1 MSEETKVEELDL
13 IEDVTELELQDVEL
27 EEDVEVENE
36 ESIAEG
42 KKVAKESDDKDDDK
56 DDESDEDEEEM
67 DESVEVAEAV
77 APKTKAGLINAMYSE
92 MSKMKKA
99 DLQAAYESM
108 MGKDDEDGEDDED
121 LDEISQE
128 LARKAL
134 QGRQKLKNRA
144 GLAGKTD
151 QAKKHGDKADKT
163 RAYLRKKNESY
174 DFEADLNALVAADD
188 TLSEGFQEKAATI
201 FEAAVKSKVAGEID
215 RLEAEYTQHL
225 EEETAGI
232 RDELVEK
239 VDGYLNYV
247 VENWMEENRVAVE
260 NGLRTE
266 IAESF
271 MEALKGVFT
280 EHYIDVPESKVDMVD
295 DLAEQVQELE
305 EQLTKAT
312 EDNIRLNESVS
323 EFRRSEIL
331 AEASKDLAVTEAE
344 KLKTLAEDVDFEDAE
359 TFAKKVA
366 TLKESYFA
374 KKTVTESVEE
384 AEVSMNA
391 DGEDIQVSP
400 IMEKYLTALAKSVK

>member
-13 IEDVTELELQDVEL
+13 IEDVTEVELQDVEL

-42 KKVAKESDDKDDDK
+42 KKVAKESDDEEEAK

-92 MSKMKKA
+92 MSKMKKEQ
-99 DLQAAYESM
+99 LKAAYESM
-108 MGKDDEDGEDDED
+108 MGKDDEDGEDDGED
-121 LDEISQE
+121 EE
-128 LARKAL
+128 EMKET
-134 QGRQKLKNRA
+134 K
-144 GLAGKTD
+144 GKV
-151 QAKKHGDKADKT
+151 K
-163 RAYLRKKNESY
+163 ESY
-174 DFEADLNALVAADD
+174 DFEADLDALVSSDD

-215 RLEAEYTQHL
+215 RLEAEYTQSL

-280 EHYIDVPESKVDMVD
+280 EHYIDVPESKADMVD

-344 KLKTLAEDVDFEDAE
+344 KLKTLAEDVDFEDAD

-391 DGEDIQVSP
+391 DGEEIEVSP

>member
-13 IEDVTELELQDVEL
+13 IEDVTEVELQDVEL

-42 KKVAKESDDKDDDK
+42 KKVAKESDDEEEAK

-92 MSKMKKA
+92 MSKMKKEQ
-99 DLQAAYESM
+99 LKAAYESM
-108 MGKDDEDGEDDED
+108 MGKDEEDGEDDDED
-121 LDEISQE
+121 EE
-128 LARKAL
+128 EMKET
-134 QGRQKLKNRA
+134 K
-144 GLAGKTD
+144 GKV
-151 QAKKHGDKADKT
+151 K
-163 RAYLRKKNESY
+163 ESY
-174 DFEADLNALVAADD
+174 DFEADLDALVSSDD

-215 RLEAEYTQHL
+215 RLEAEYTQSL

-280 EHYIDVPESKVDMVD
+280 EHYIDVPESKADMVD

-344 KLKTLAEDVDFEDAE
+344 KLKTLAEDVDFEDAD

-391 DGEDIQVSP
+391 DGEEVQVSP

>member
-1 MSEETKVEELDL
+1 MNQGVNYMSEETKNEELDL
-13 IEDVTELELQDVEL
+13 IEDVSEVELQDEDLV
-27 EEDVEVENE
+27 EDVEVETEEDIVEDAVEADAEEVVAEEATEEVVEEAIE
-36 ESIAEG
+36 ESAT
-42 KKVAKESDDKDDDK
+42 
-56 DDESDEDEEEM
+56 
-67 DESVEVAEAV
+67 
-77 APKTKAGLINAMYSE
+77 PKTKAGIINAMYKE

-99 DLQAAYESM
+99 DLTAAYEKF
-108 MGKDDEDGEDDED
+108 MGNDDEDGDDDDDDDDE
-121 LDEISQE
+121 EE
-128 LARKAL
+128 MKET
-134 QGRQKLKNRA
+134 K
-144 GLAGKTD
+144 GKV
-151 QAKKHGDKADKT
+151 KEG
-163 RAYLRKKNESY
+163 Y
-174 DFEADLNALVAADD
+174 DFEADLEALVSSDE

-201 FEAAVKSKVAGEID
+201 FEAAVKTKVAGEID

-260 NGLRTE
+260 NGLRAE

-280 EHYIDVPESKVDMVD
+280 EHYIEVPESKVDMVD
-295 DLAEQVQELE
+295 DLAEQVEELE
-305 EQLTKAT
+305 AQLTKAT

-323 EFRRSEIL
+323 DFRRTEIL

-344 KLKTLAEDVDFEDAE
+344 KLKSLAEDIDFEDEE
-359 TFAKKVA
+359 TFTKKVA

-374 KKTVTESVEE
+374 KETVNENVEE

-391 DGEDIQVSP
+391 DGEEIEVSP
-400 IMEKYLTALAKSVK
+400 VMEKYLAALSKSNK

>member
-1 MSEETKVEELDL
+1 MSEETKNQELDL
-13 IEDVTELELQDVEL
+13 IEDVTEVELQDVEL

-36 ESIAEG
+36 EHIAEDAVEADAEEV
-42 KKVAKESDDKDDDK
+42 VA
-56 DDESDEDEEEM
+56 EETTE
-67 DESVEVAEAV
+67 EVAEEAIEE
-77 APKTKAGLINAMYSE
+77 AAMPKTKAGIINAMYSE

-99 DLQAAYESM
+99 DLTAAYEKF
-108 MGKDDEDGEDDED
+108 MGKDDEDGDDDDDDDDE
-121 LDEISQE
+121 EMKE
-128 LARKAL
+128 TK
-134 QGRQKLKNRA
+134 
-144 GLAGKTD
+144 GKV
-151 QAKKHGDKADKT
+151 KEG
-163 RAYLRKKNESY
+163 Y
-174 DFEADLNALVAADD
+174 DFEADLEALVSSDE

-201 FEAAVKSKVAGEID
+201 FEAAVKTKVAGEID

-247 VENWMEENRVAVE
+247 VENWMEENRVAIE

-280 EHYIDVPESKVDMVD
+280 EHYIEVPESKTDMVD
-295 DLAEQVQELE
+295 DLAEQVEELE
-305 EQLTKAT
+305 SQLTKAT
-312 EDNIRLNESVS
+312 EDNIRLNESVAD
-323 EFRRSEIL
+323 FRRTEIL

-344 KLKTLAEDVDFEDAE
+344 KLKTLAEDIDFEDAE
-359 TFAKKVA
+359 TFAKKVS

-374 KKTVTESVEE
+374 KETVTESVEE

-391 DGEDIQVSP
+391 EGEEIEVSP
-400 IMEKYLTALAKSVK
+400 IMEKYLAALSKSKQ

>member
-1 MSEETKVEELDL
+1 MNQGVNYMSEETKNEELDL
-13 IEDVTELELQDVEL
+13 IEDVSEVELQDEDLV
-27 EEDVEVENE
+27 EDVEVETEEDIVEDAVEAETEEVVAEETTEEVVEEAIE
-36 ESIAEG
+36 ESA
-42 KKVAKESDDKDDDK
+42 
-56 DDESDEDEEEM
+56 M
-67 DESVEVAEAV
+67 
-77 APKTKAGLINAMYSE
+77 PKTKAGIINAMYKE

-99 DLQAAYESM
+99 DLTAAYEKF
-108 MGKDDEDGEDDED
+108 MGNDDEDGDDDDDDDDE
-121 LDEISQE
+121 EMKE
-128 LARKAL
+128 TK
-134 QGRQKLKNRA
+134 
-144 GLAGKTD
+144 GKV
-151 QAKKHGDKADKT
+151 KEG
-163 RAYLRKKNESY
+163 Y
-174 DFEADLNALVAADD
+174 DFEADLEALVSSDE

-201 FEAAVKSKVAGEID
+201 FEAAVKTKVAGEID

-260 NGLRTE
+260 NGLRAE

-280 EHYIDVPESKVDMVD
+280 EHYIEVPESKVDMVD
-295 DLAEQVQELE
+295 DLAEQVEELE
-305 EQLTKAT
+305 AQLTKAT

-323 EFRRSEIL
+323 DFRRTEIL

-344 KLKTLAEDVDFEDAE
+344 KLKSLAEDVDFEDEE
-359 TFAKKVA
+359 TFTKKVA

-374 KKTVTESVEE
+374 KETVTENVEE

-391 DGEDIQVSP
+391 DGEEIEVSP
-400 IMEKYLTALAKSVK
+400 VMEKYLAALSKSNK

>member
-13 IEDVTELELQDVEL
+13 IEDVTEVELQDVEL

-42 KKVAKESDDKDDDK
+42 KKVAKESDDKEDDM

-67 DESVEVAEAV
+67 DESVEVTEAV

-92 MSKMKKA
+92 MSKMKKEQ
-99 DLQAAYESM
+99 LKAAYESM
-108 MGKDDEDGEDDED
+108 MGKDDEDGEDDGED
-121 LDEISQE
+121 EE
-128 LARKAL
+128 EMKET
-134 QGRQKLKNRA
+134 K
-144 GLAGKTD
+144 GKV
-151 QAKKHGDKADKT
+151 K
-163 RAYLRKKNESY
+163 ESY
-174 DFEADLNALVAADD
+174 DFEADLDALVSSDD

-215 RLEAEYTQHL
+215 RLEAEYTQSL

-344 KLKTLAEDVDFEDAE
+344 KLKTLAEDVDFEDAD

-391 DGEDIQVSP
+391 DGEEIEVSP

>member
-1 MSEETKVEELDL
+1 MSEETKLEELDL
-13 IEDVTELELQDVEL
+13 IEDVSEVELQDEDL
-27 EEDVEVENE
+27 AEDVEVENE
-36 ESIAEG
+36 EHIAEDAEAEAEEL
-42 KKVAKESDDKDDDK
+42 V
-56 DDESDEDEEEM
+56 EEEL
-67 DESVEVAEAV
+67 EEAAV
-77 APKTKAGLINAMYSE
+77 PKTKAGIINAMYSE
-92 MSKMKKA
+92 MSKMKKT
-99 DLQAAYESM
+99 DLQAAYEKF
-108 MGKDDEDGEDDED
+108 MGKDDEDGEDDD
-121 LDEISQE
+121 DDDDNQE
-128 LARKAL
+128 EMY
-134 QGRQKLKNRA
+134 
-144 GLAGKTD
+144 
-151 QAKKHGDKADKT
+151 AKKKGKMK
-163 RAYLRKKNESY
+163 ESY
-174 DFEADLNALVAADD
+174 DFEADLDALVASDES
-188 TLSEGFQEKAATI
+188 LSEGFQEKAATI
-201 FEAAVKSKVAGEID
+201 FEAAVKTKVAGEID

-305 EQLTKAT
+305 EQLTKST
-312 EDNIRLNESVS
+312 EDNIRLNESVA
-323 EFRRSEIL
+323 EFRRAEIL

-344 KLKTLAEDVDFEDAE
+344 KLKSLAEDVDFEDAD

-374 KKTVTESVEE
+374 KTVTENVEE

-391 DGEDIQVSP
+391 EGDDVEVSP
-400 IMEKYLTALAKSVK
+400 IMEKYLTALSKTKK

>member
-1 MSEETKVEELDL
+1 MSKETKKEELDL
-13 IEDVTELELQDVEL
+13 IEDVTEVELQDVEL

-42 KKVAKESDDKDDDK
+42 KKVAKESDDEEDM
-56 DDESDEDEEEM
+56 DDEDDSDEDEDEEDM
-67 DESVEVAEAV
+67 DEKKSVKESV
-77 APKTKAGLINAMYSE
+77 APKTKSGLINAMYSE
-92 MSKMKKA
+92 MSKMKKEQ
-99 DLQAAYESM
+99 LVAAYEKF
-108 MGKDDEDGEDDED
+108 MGKDDEDGEEDED
-121 LDEISQE
+121 EMDESVQDDGEEAAAATNSAIKKS
-128 LARKAL
+128 APAKA
-134 QGRQKLKNRA
+134 KVK
-144 GLAGKTD
+144 
-151 QAKKHGDKADKT
+151 
-163 RAYLRKKNESY
+163 ESY

-188 TLSEGFQEKAATI
+188 TLSEGFQQKAATI

-215 RLEAEYTQHL
+215 RLEAEYVQHL
-225 EEETAGI
+225 EEETAEI
-232 RDELVEK
+232 RNELVEK

-280 EHYIDVPESKVDMVD
+280 EHYIDVPDSKVDMVD

-323 EFRRSEIL
+323 EFRRAEIL

-344 KLKTLAEDVDFEDAE
+344 KLKTLTEDVDFEDAE

-374 KKTVTESVEE
+374 KKSVTESVEE

-391 DGEDIQVSP
+391 DGEAIEVSP
-400 IMEKYLTALAKSVK
+400 LMQKYLTALSKSVK

>member
-1 MSEETKVEELDL
+1 MSEETTNQELDL
-13 IEDVTELELQDVEL
+13 IEDVTEVELQDVEL

-42 KKVAKESDDKDDDK
+42 KKVAKEADDEEDMD
-56 DDESDEDEEEM
+56 DDESDEDEEDDM
-67 DESVEVAEAV
+67 DEKKDVKESV

-92 MSKMKKA
+92 MSKMKKEQ
-99 DLQAAYESM
+99 LKAAYESM
-108 MGKDDEDGEDDED
+108 MGKDDEDGEDDDED
-121 LDEISQE
+121 EE
-128 LARKAL
+128 EMKET
-134 QGRQKLKNRA
+134 K
-144 GLAGKTD
+144 GKV
-151 QAKKHGDKADKT
+151 K
-163 RAYLRKKNESY
+163 ESY
-174 DFEADLNALVAADD
+174 DFEADLDALVSSDD

-215 RLEAEYTQHL
+215 RLEAEYTQSL

-280 EHYIDVPESKVDMVD
+280 EHYIDVPESKADMVD

-344 KLKTLAEDVDFEDAE
+344 KLKTLAEDVDFEDAD

-391 DGEDIQVSP
+391 DGEEIEVSP

>member
-1 MSEETKVEELDL
+1 MSEETKNEELDL
-13 IEDVTELELQDVEL
+13 IEDVTEVQLQDDDL
-27 EEDVEVENE
+27 AEDVEVENE
-36 ESIAEG
+36 ESIAEDAEVEAEG
-42 KKVAKESDDKDDDK
+42 
-56 DDESDEDEEEM
+56 EDLAEDAEAEEELE
-67 DESVEVAEAV
+67 ESAM
-77 APKTKAGLINAMYSE
+77 PKTKAGMVNAMYQE
-92 MSKMKKA
+92 MSKMNKA
-99 DLQAAYESM
+99 DLTAAYEKF
-108 MGKDDEDGEDDED
+108 MGKDDEDGEDMDDED
-121 LDEISQE
+121 DDEE
-128 LARKAL
+128 DMKET
-134 QGRQKLKNRA
+134 K
-144 GLAGKTD
+144 GKV
-151 QAKKHGDKADKT
+151 K
-163 RAYLRKKNESY
+163 ESY
-174 DFEADLNALVAADD
+174 DFEADLDALVASDD

-201 FEAAVKSKVAGEID
+201 FEAAVKSKVASEID
-215 RLEAEYTQHL
+215 RLEGEYTQSL
-225 EEETAGI
+225 EEETSAI
-232 RDELVEK
+232 RSELVEK

-271 MEALKGVFT
+271 MDALKGVFT

-344 KLKTLAEDVDFEDAE
+344 KLKSLAEDVDFEDAE

-391 DGEDIQVSP
+391 NGEEIEVSP
-400 IMEKYLTALAKSVK
+400 IMEKYLTALTKSVK

>member
-13 IEDVTELELQDVEL
+13 IEDVTEVELQDVEL

-42 KKVAKESDDKDDDK
+42 KKVAKESDDEEEAK

-92 MSKMKKA
+92 MSKMKKEQ
-99 DLQAAYESM
+99 LKAAYESM
-108 MGKDDEDGEDDED
+108 MGKDDEDGEDDDED
-121 LDEISQE
+121 EE
-128 LARKAL
+128 EMKET
-134 QGRQKLKNRA
+134 K
-144 GLAGKTD
+144 GKV
-151 QAKKHGDKADKT
+151 K
-163 RAYLRKKNESY
+163 ESY
-174 DFEADLNALVAADD
+174 DFEADLDALVSSDD

-215 RLEAEYTQHL
+215 RLEAEYTQSL

-344 KLKTLAEDVDFEDAE
+344 KLKTLAEDVDFEDAD

-391 DGEDIQVSP
+391 DGEEVQVSP

>member
-1 MSEETKVEELDL
+1 MSEETKNEELDL
-13 IEDVTELELQDVEL
+13 IEDVSEVELQDEDLV
-27 EEDVEVENE
+27 EDVEVETEEDIVEDAVEADAEEVVAEEATEEVVEEAIE
-36 ESIAEG
+36 ESAT
-42 KKVAKESDDKDDDK
+42 
-56 DDESDEDEEEM
+56 
-67 DESVEVAEAV
+67 
-77 APKTKAGLINAMYSE
+77 PKTKAGIINAMYKE

-99 DLQAAYESM
+99 DLTAAYEKF
-108 MGKDDEDGEDDED
+108 MGNDDEDGDDDDDDDE
-121 LDEISQE
+121 EE
-128 LARKAL
+128 MKET
-134 QGRQKLKNRA
+134 K
-144 GLAGKTD
+144 GKV
-151 QAKKHGDKADKT
+151 KEG
-163 RAYLRKKNESY
+163 Y
-174 DFEADLNALVAADD
+174 DFEADLEALVSSDE

-201 FEAAVKSKVAGEID
+201 FEAAVKTKVAGEID

-260 NGLRTE
+260 NGLRAE

-280 EHYIDVPESKVDMVD
+280 EHYIEVPESKVDMVD
-295 DLAEQVQELE
+295 DLAEQVEELE
-305 EQLTKAT
+305 AQLTKAT

-323 EFRRSEIL
+323 DFRRTEIL

-344 KLKTLAEDVDFEDAE
+344 KLKSLAEDVDFEDEE
-359 TFAKKVA
+359 TFTKKVA

-374 KKTVTESVEE
+374 KETVTENVEE

-391 DGEDIQVSP
+391 DGEEIEVSP
-400 IMEKYLTALAKSVK
+400 VMEKYLAALSKSNK

>member
-13 IEDVTELELQDVEL
+13 IEDVTEVELQDVEL

-42 KKVAKESDDKDDDK
+42 KKVAKESDDEEDDM

-67 DESVEVAEAV
+67 DESVEVTEAV

-92 MSKMKKA
+92 MSKMKKEQ
-99 DLQAAYESM
+99 LKAAYESM
-108 MGKDDEDGEDDED
+108 MGKDDEDGEDDGED
-121 LDEISQE
+121 EE
-128 LARKAL
+128 EMKET
-134 QGRQKLKNRA
+134 K
-144 GLAGKTD
+144 GKV
-151 QAKKHGDKADKT
+151 K
-163 RAYLRKKNESY
+163 ESY
-174 DFEADLNALVAADD
+174 DFEADLDALVSSDD

-215 RLEAEYTQHL
+215 RLEAEYTQSL

-344 KLKTLAEDVDFEDAE
+344 KLKTLAEDVDFEDAD

-391 DGEDIQVSP
+391 DGEEVQVSP

>member
-1 MSEETKVEELDL
+1 MSEETTNQELDL
-13 IEDVTELELQDVEL
+13 IEDVTEVELQDVEL

-42 KKVAKESDDKDDDK
+42 KKVAKEADDEEDMD
-56 DDESDEDEEEM
+56 DDESDEDEEDDM
-67 DESVEVAEAV
+67 DEKKDVKESV

-92 MSKMKKA
+92 MSKMKKEQ
-99 DLQAAYESM
+99 LKAAYESM
-108 MGKDDEDGEDDED
+108 MGKDDEDGEDDGED
-121 LDEISQE
+121 EE
-128 LARKAL
+128 EMKET
-134 QGRQKLKNRA
+134 K
-144 GLAGKTD
+144 GKV
-151 QAKKHGDKADKT
+151 K
-163 RAYLRKKNESY
+163 ESY
-174 DFEADLNALVAADD
+174 DFEADLDALVSSDD

-215 RLEAEYTQHL
+215 RLEAEYTQSL

-280 EHYIDVPESKVDMVD
+280 EHYIDVPESKADMVD

-344 KLKTLAEDVDFEDAE
+344 KLKTLAEDVDFEDAD

-391 DGEDIQVSP
+391 DGEEIEVSP

>member
-13 IEDVTELELQDVEL
+13 IEDVTEVELQDVEL

-42 KKVAKESDDKDDDK
+42 KKVAKESDDKEDDM

-67 DESVEVAEAV
+67 DESVEVTEAV

-92 MSKMKKA
+92 MSKMKKEQ
-99 DLQAAYESM
+99 LKAAYESM
-108 MGKDDEDGEDDED
+108 MGKDDEDGEDDDED
-121 LDEISQE
+121 EE
-128 LARKAL
+128 EMKET
-134 QGRQKLKNRA
+134 K
-144 GLAGKTD
+144 GKV
-151 QAKKHGDKADKT
+151 K
-163 RAYLRKKNESY
+163 ESY
-174 DFEADLNALVAADD
+174 DFEADLDALVSSDD

-215 RLEAEYTQHL
+215 RLEAEYTQSL

-280 EHYIDVPESKVDMVD
+280 EHYIDVPESKADMVD

-391 DGEDIQVSP
+391 DGEEIEVSP